1 MVVRETAGK
10 VYKVYISLPISGNV
24 AAARERAARAKA
36 QMSKI
41 AKYEPITPFDVCGDD
56 AKDVY
61 TDADYAKCM
70 GKDIETLLGCDMV
83 CFLSG
88 WEKSKGC
95 CLEHHAADIYGI
107 RKCYLNID

>member
-1 MVVRETAGK
+1 MVVRDKKIKAADK

-41 AKYEPITPFDVCGDD
+41 AKYEPITPFDACGD
-56 AKDVY
+56 VG
-61 TDADYAKCM
+61 ADYAKCM

-88 WEKSKGC
+88 WENSKGC